1 MQATGAQP
9 QTLLQTATQSP
20 SSAAARYWQAAL
32 LAAAVMVLFWPV
44 IVELVGDWFTQA
56 DYSHGFFVP
65 LFSAYLIWRRKRDL
79 EKIEAKP
86 SWWGLGVVLCSLGLL
101 FLGSLGAEL
110 FLARVGLVGTLVG
123 LVWFFRGTPT
133 VRALAFPLAF
143 LLLMIPLPTI
153 IYNEIVFP
161 MQLLASRL
169 AGACLQQTHTFPI
182 LREGN
187 LLILPNYTLEVV
199 EACSGIRSLMSLLA
213 LSLAYGYLA
222 ENSKWVRLLLAL
234 LVFPIA
240 IFSNGLRVML
250 AAAITYK
257 YGPEIGEGLLHSA
270 YGIVVF
276 LVATFLIIGVHA
288 GMNRLR
294 RRAAASPRSAV
305 A

>member
-9 QTLLQTATQSP
+9 RALAQAATQSP
-20 SSAAARYWQAAL
+20 SGLAARYWQAAL
-32 LAAAVMVLFWPV
+32 LATAVVILFWPV

-65 LFSAYLIWRRKRDL
+65 LFSAYLIWRRRQDL

-110 FLARVGLVGTLVG
+110 FLARVGLVGTIVG
-123 LVWFFRGTPT
+123 LVWFFRGSPT

-169 AGACLQQTHTFPI
+169 PGACLQQTHTFPI

-187 LLILPNYTLEVV
+187 LLILPNYTLEVG

-222 ENSKWVRLLLAL
+222 ETSKWIRLVLAL

-257 YGPEIGEGLLHSA
+257 YGPEIGEGVLHSA
-270 YGIVVF
+270 YGIIVF
-276 LVATFLIIGVHA
+276 LVATSLIIAAHSA
-288 GMNRLR
+288 ITRLR
-294 RRAAASPRSAV
+294 RPAGTSTGSAV

>member
-1 MQATGAQP
+1 MQGTGTQA
-9 QTLLQTATQSP
+9 QTLVQTATQSP
-20 SSAAARYWQAAL
+20 SIVARYWQAAL
-32 LAAAVMVLFWPV
+32 LGTAVMILYWPV
-44 IVELVGDWFTQA
+44 IVELVRDWFTQA

-65 LFSAYLIWRRKRDL
+65 LFSAYLIWRRKQDL
-79 EKIEAKP
+79 EKIVPAP
-86 SWWGLGVVLCSLGLL
+86 SWWGLAAVLCSLGLL

-110 FLARVGLVGTLVG
+110 FLARVGLVGTIIG
-123 LVWFFRGTPT
+123 LVWFFRGSGTI
-133 VRALAFPLAF
+133 RALAFPLAF

-161 MQLLASRL
+161 MQLVASRF
-169 AGACLQQTHTFPI
+169 AGACLQQTHAFPI

-222 ENSKWVRLLLAL
+222 ESSKWIRIFLAL
-234 LVFPIA
+234 LVFPVA
-240 IFSNGLRVML
+240 VFSNGLRVML
-250 AAAITYK
+250 AAAITYR
-257 YGPEIGEGLLHSA
+257 YGPEIGEGVLHSA

-276 LVATFLIIGVHA
+276 LIATFLIIAVHT
-288 GMNRLR
+288 GITRLR
-294 RRAAASPRSAV
+294 RRAGMSTGSAV

>member
-9 QTLLQTATQSP
+9 QALAQAATQSP
-20 SSAAARYWQAAL
+20 SSLAARYWQAAL
-32 LAAAVMVLFWPV
+32 LATAVVILFWPV

-65 LFSAYLIWRRKRDL
+65 LFSAYLIWRRRQDL
-79 EKIEAKP
+79 EKIEAQP
-86 SWWGLGVVLCSLGLL
+86 SWWGLAAVLCSLGLL

-110 FLARVGLVGTLVG
+110 FLARVGLVGTIVG
-123 LVWFFRGTPT
+123 LVWFFRGSQT
-133 VRALAFPLAF
+133 VRTLAFPLAF

-161 MQLLASRL
+161 MQLLASRF
-169 AGACLQQTHTFPI
+169 AGACLQQTHMFPI

-222 ENSKWVRLLLAL
+222 ETNKWIRLLLAL

-257 YGPEIGEGLLHSA
+257 YGPEIGEGVLHSA
-270 YGIVVF
+270 YGIIVF
-276 LVATFLIIGVHA
+276 LVATFLIIAVHS
-288 GMNRLR
+288 GITRVLR
-294 RRAAASPRSAV
+294 GARASTGSAV